1 VGKALRDLGGCG
13 VPQCHPLPWPTRPRR
28 RSHLS
33 RKPPPPQRQGRLYFW
48 WPRTGLGCAS
58 LFFWAPRR
66 GKPDSSWGPWG
77 RQEAVPL
84 RGVEGRL
91 SSCWPGSGHH
101 GPALLEGTRGPGLG
115 QGCKATHS
123 SCHSSSFLED
133 AEPNAA
139 RSPGHPVSLPW
150 STDPR
155 RQAALC
161 DGGGE
166 GSGQGSPWGTRGT
179 ELWEGQTEGCSPH
192 R

>member
-1 VGKALRDLGGCG
+1 MAVGSPSVIPCRGPRGPEDAATCPGSHRRPSAKAASIFGGRGLGWAALPFSSGPRGGGSRTAAGDPGDARKRCLCG
-13 VPQCHPLPWPTRPRR
+13 VWRAVC
-28 RSHLS
+28 
-33 RKPPPPQRQGRLYFW
+33 PPA
-48 WPRTGLGCAS
+48 GLAQ
-58 LFFWAPRR
+58 
-66 GKPDSSWGPWG
+66 DTT
-77 RQEAVPL
+77 
-84 RGVEGRL
+84 
-91 SSCWPGSGHH
+91 
-101 GPALLEGTRGPGLG
+101 ALLEGTRGPGLG